1 MQNFVDQLHKINRKN
16 AYKCFRMRIFPAKN
30 VIFVKFRGF
39 LPVEAGCE
47 II

>member
-1 MQNFVDQLHKINRKN
+1 MQNFVDKLHKINRKN
-16 AYKCFRMRIFPAKN
+16 AYKWFHNRIFPCQN

-39 LPVEAGCE
+39 LPAEAGHE